1 MSKILLGVGPT
12 KINKDALREFRGDI
26 ELCRTDFS
34 RNLVKNQVQ
43 KLNYF
48 FGENRYS
55 FAIPGSGSVGMEA
68 CLSNLLQSG
77 DVIVV
82 GVAGIFGW
90 RIVEMA
96 KRLGVQVLVVEADLG
111 KGVQLEKIIELLR
124 HYKVKLVCLVHL
136 ETSVGV
142 LQNLDSG
149 FSNFLKERGTLLL
162 LDVVA
167 SYGGIEL
174 ELDKWGV
181 DIAYAS
187 TQKCLSAP
195 SGLALISYTSKGRIN
210 EMNNIT
216 CFTDEISRDFETAA
230 DVLGEKQIR
239 EFDLRNMRT
248 GRVPYISLEEEKEVE
263 KLLSC
268 YDYKINTI
276 SPAVGKLNIV
286 EPELKFKTIKHL
298 YDSIVFAKRHGI
310 KNIIVF
316 SFRKKNKYDLN
327 ETMPLYGWDILEE
340 IVELGIKYDINIMF
354 ENHSSCFISTIDSIL
369 DFKQMERFHNNV
381 YLNWDPNNSYQ
392 VSRKKYAGEY
402 KEMGRTFRNGR
413 TICCMDR

>member
-1 MSKILLGVGPT
+1 
-12 KINKDALREFRGDI
+12 
-26 ELCRTDFS
+26 
-34 RNLVKNQVQ
+34 
-43 KLNYF
+43 
-48 FGENRYS
+48 
-55 FAIPGSGSVGMEA
+55 
-68 CLSNLLQSG
+68 
-77 DVIVV
+77 
-82 GVAGIFGW
+82 
-90 RIVEMA
+90 
-96 KRLGVQVLVVEADLG
+96 
-111 KGVQLEKIIELLR
+111 
-124 HYKVKLVCLVHL
+124 
-136 ETSVGV
+136 
-142 LQNLDSG
+142 
-149 FSNFLKERGTLLL
+149 
-162 LDVVA
+162 
-167 SYGGIEL
+167 
-174 ELDKWGV
+174 
-181 DIAYAS
+181 
-187 TQKCLSAP
+187 
-195 SGLALISYTSKGRIN
+195 
-210 EMNNIT
+210 MNNIT

-230 DVLGEKQIR
+230 NVLGEKQIR

-402 KEMGRTFRNGR
+402 KEICDIVKNIHVKD
-413 TICCMDR
+413 TIYKGDTEMRVPLGKGEVGWEQIFADLIKGEYRGKYTIETHYKPYIFNALSDIERLEGYLSQK